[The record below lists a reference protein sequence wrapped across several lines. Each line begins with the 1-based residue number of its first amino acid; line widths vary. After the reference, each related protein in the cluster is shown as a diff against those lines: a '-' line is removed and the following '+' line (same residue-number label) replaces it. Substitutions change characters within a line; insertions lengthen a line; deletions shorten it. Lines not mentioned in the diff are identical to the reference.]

1 MHRSFTKQETLVA
14 NEQVNVCSTIHITRE
29 IQVKIEIASLTT
41 IRLMEI
47 FKVKK

>member
-1 MHRSFTKQETLVA
+1 MHRSFIKKETLMA
-14 NEQVNVCSTIHITRE
+14 NEQVNVCSTLHITRE
-29 IQVKIEIASLTT
+29 IQVKTEIASFT